1 MCYTYFYQYV
11 LNLESNVSL
20 MMSMS
25 RLTQC
30 LLTCP
35 CGKVFSSS
43 IYEYVNVAKDPQ
55 LQYTVLAGLL
65 NVSTCPSCNRRAAI
79 ARPLIYSDPARN
91 LLAYVHPRADAPEQA
106 RLLILEKLR
115 TVYTNIA
122 NANLGSCRQGVHVE
136 QDDVP
141 HEVVERVCPNHQ
153 YPAYLE
159 LVPDLPPLR
168 VVFGLDQ
175 LSELINVSLNQG
187 ERLGKLA
194 LSTHSR
200 NDAERGQMLDIA
212 RKLASTM
219 ACQIEVEDMPG
230 EYTIWLYGSRRQ
242 ISVIMHELA
251 VRG

>member
-1 MCYTYFYQYV
+1 MF
-11 LNLESNVSL
+11 
-20 MMSMS
+20 MS
-25 RLTQC
+25 RSKQC
-30 LLTCP
+30 MLTCP
-35 CGKVFSSS
+35 CGEVFNSS

-55 LQYTVLAGLL
+55 LQYTVLVGLL

-91 LLAYVHPRADAPEQA
+91 LLAYVHPRADAPEEA

-115 TVYTNIA
+115 TVYMNIA
-122 NANLGSCRQGVHVE
+122 HDNPGSSRQSITFE
-136 QDDVP
+136 QDDEP
-141 HEVVERVCPNHQ
+141 PEVVERVCTNGRYSAHLE
-153 YPAYLE
+153 PA
-159 LVPDLPPLR
+159 PDLPPLQ

-175 LSELINVSLNQG
+175 LGELINVSLNQD

-200 NDAERGQMLDIA
+200 NDAERGRMLDIA

-219 ACQIEVEDMPG
+219 ECQIEVEDMPG

-242 ISVIMHELA
+242 IGAIMRELA
-251 VRG
+251 IHG

>member
-1 MCYTYFYQYV
+1 M
-11 LNLESNVSL
+11 
-20 MMSMS
+20 
-25 RLTQC
+25 
-30 LLTCP
+30 LTCP
-35 CGKVFSSS
+35 CGEVFSSS

-55 LQYTVLAGLL
+55 LLYTVLAGLL

-79 ARPLIYSDPARN
+79 ARPLIYSDPAHN
-91 LLAYVHPRADAPEQA
+91 LLAYVHPRADAPEPA

-115 TVYTNIA
+115 SVYMNIA
-122 NANLGSCRQGVHVE
+122 HDKPGSSRQSI
-136 QDDVP
+136 DVAQGGEP
-141 HEVVERVCPNHQ
+141 PEVGKRACTNDQ

-159 LVPDLPPLR
+159 QAPDLPPLQ

-175 LSELINVSLNQG
+175 LGELINVSLNQD

-219 ACQIEVEDMPG
+219 ECQIEVEDMPR
-230 EYTIWLYGSRRQ
+230 EYTVWLYGSRRQ
-242 ISVIMHELA
+242 IGVIMRELA
-251 VRG
+251 IHG